1 MVHFSFLL
9 SSASSPCVVEMKGEV
24 GLEKKGKSLY
34 LAIAVGVLSWLLMA
48 PMWRHQRAGSGRAA
62 GGYFG
67 GYVPPSQ
74 AQSPDVGCLLTA
86 PLSNYSLWHTHS
98 NQTS

>member
-9 SSASSPCVVEMKGEV
+9 SSASSPCVVEMKGEA

-34 LAIAVGVLSWLLMA
+34 VAIAIGVLSWLLMA
-48 PMWRHQRAGSGRAA
+48 PMWRHQGAGSGRAA

-67 GYVPPSQ
+67 GDVLPSQ
-74 AQSPDVGCLLTA
+74 AQSPDVGCLLIA

-98 NQTS
+98 KQAS